1 MMPSSFIQQMSLQ
14 REELDYQLSPSLWA
28 KDASGCLNAYQS
40 ATASAKRSTK
50 HHFLGDIPYG
60 DRPET
65 CIDLYVPFAQRRQKV
80 PCFVFLHGGFW
91 QEGSKDGA
99 AFAAEAFTQHGC
111 AFAAVGYSLTPTVC
125 LTDIVTQIDAA
136 IHFLYQNAD
145 KWGIDPGGLVI
156 GGHSAGA
163 HLAAC
168 MIIDVMHSGV
178 SKCLAG
184 ALLISGVYD
193 LVPIAQSYVN
203 DLARLTPNEIEAL
216 SPVRYARPSHL
227 PIMSLVGA
235 DEPPAFQVHSDA
247 LAAAWT
253 SGRGDFSFQRVDG
266 KDHFDILQCL
276 SEPNGPVF
284 QQLQRLMNRT

>member
-1 MMPSSFIQQMSLQ
+1 MMPLSLLSQMSLQ
-14 REELDYQLSPSLWA
+14 REELDHQLSPSLWA
-28 KDASGCLNAYQS
+28 KDSSGCLEAYQS
-40 ATASAKRSTK
+40 ATALAKRSAK
-50 HHFLGDIPYG
+50 HRFSGNIPYG

-65 CIDLYVPFAQRRQKV
+65 CIDLYRPLANRQQAV

-99 AFAAEAFTQHGC
+99 GFAAEAFTQCGC
-111 AFAAVGYSLTPTVC
+111 AFAAVGYSLTPTVS
-125 LTDIVTQIDAA
+125 LTDIVKQIDDAV
-136 IHFLYQNAD
+136 HFLHQNAD

-168 MIIDVMHSGV
+168 MITDAMHSGV
-178 SKCLAG
+178 SDCLAG

-193 LVPIAQSYVN
+193 LAPIARSYVN
-203 DLARLTPNEIEAL
+203 DLARITQDEIDGM
-216 SPVRYARPSHL
+216 SPLRFARPCHL
-227 PIMSLVGA
+227 PIISLVGT

-247 LAAAWT
+247 LAAAWS

-266 KDHFDILQCL
+266 KDHFDILGCL

-284 QQLQRLMNRT
+284 QQLQDIMNRT

>member
-1 MMPSSFIQQMSLQ
+1 MMPSSLLSQMSLQ
-14 REELDYQLSPSLWA
+14 REELDHQLSPSLWA
-28 KDASGCLNAYQS
+28 KDSSGCLEAYQS
-40 ATASAKRSTK
+40 ATALAKRSAK
-50 HHFLGDIPYG
+50 HRFSGNIPYG

-65 CIDLYVPFAQRRQKV
+65 CIDLYRPLANRQQAV

-99 AFAAEAFTQHGC
+99 GFAAEAFTQCGC
-111 AFAAVGYSLTPTVC
+111 AFAAVGYSLTPTVS
-125 LTDIVTQIDAA
+125 LTDIVKQIDDAV
-136 IHFLYQNAD
+136 HFLHQNAD

-168 MIIDVMHSGV
+168 MITDAMHSGV
-178 SKCLAG
+178 SDCLAG

-193 LVPIAQSYVN
+193 LAPIARSYVN
-203 DLARLTPNEIEAL
+203 DLARITQDEIDGM
-216 SPVRYARPSHL
+216 SPLRFARPCHL
-227 PIMSLVGA
+227 PIISLVGT

-247 LAAAWT
+247 LAAAWS

-266 KDHFDILQCL
+266 KDHFDILGCL